1 MFKDSLQY
9 LYAWNGGCM
18 RNGVGRL
25 ESWLVAETCGITKES
40 RRELIVKERVD
51 GCSHLNLLF

>member
-1 MFKDSLQY
+1 
-9 LYAWNGGCM
+9 M